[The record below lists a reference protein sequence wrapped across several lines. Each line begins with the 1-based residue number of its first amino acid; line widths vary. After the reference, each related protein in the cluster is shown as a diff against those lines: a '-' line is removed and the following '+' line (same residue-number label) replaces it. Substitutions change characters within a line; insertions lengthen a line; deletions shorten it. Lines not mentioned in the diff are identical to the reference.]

1 VHDPSENGTEKP
13 IGPDAAHAHAPAAE
27 PGCAGACGT
36 AFSTPFTMAFQPI
49 VDIAEQ
55 RIVAHEAL
63 VRGPGGEGA
72 ASILAAVTP
81 ATLYAFDQACR
92 TKAIELA
99 ARLGLP
105 GRLNINFLPNAVYEP
120 LACIKA
126 TLAAAGR
133 TGIAPDRLTFE
144 VVESEEVAV
153 PGHLR
158 RIVETY
164 RKIGFR
170 VALDDYGTGH
180 SGLLRL
186 SELRPDSIKVDRQ
199 LVAGIES
206 DHMRRAMMRAL
217 LGFCDE
223 VGIEAV
229 FEGVETEAEAGTLR
243 ALGAR
248 YMQGFLFAR
257 PALERMVGSAE
268 IIWPGL
274 HETQG

>member
-1 VHDPSENGTEKP
+1 MHNSRDEGTHRSTDTVNGPT
-13 IGPDAAHAHAPAAE
+13 PATR
-27 PGCAGACGT
+27 PGCANACGAT
-36 AFSTPFTMAFQPI
+36 FTTPFTMAFQPI
-49 VDIAEQ
+49 VDIIDQ

-63 VRGPGGEGA
+63 VRGPSGESA
-72 ASILAAVTP
+72 ASILAAVT
-81 ATLYAFDQACR
+81 ADTLYAFDQACR

-99 ARLGLP
+99 AHLGLP

-120 LACIKA
+120 LACIQT
-126 TLAAAGR
+126 TLAAARR
-133 TGIAPDRLTFE
+133 TGLAPDLLTFE
-144 VVESEEVAV
+144 VVESEDVAA

-164 RKIGFR
+164 RQIGFR

-206 DHMRRAMMRAL
+206 DPMRRAMMRAVL
-217 LGFCDE
+217 SFCDE

-229 FEGVETEAEAGTLR
+229 FEGVETEAEVETLR
-243 ALGAR
+243 ILGAR

-257 PALERMVGSAE
+257 PALERIVASAE
-268 IIWPGL
+268 ISWPG
-274 HETQG
+274 HQGTQG

>member
-1 VHDPSENGTEKP
+1 VHDSSENGPERQAE
-13 IGPDAAHAHAPAAE
+13 PDADLSPTAQ
-27 PGCAGACGT
+27 PGCGGACRT

-49 VDIAEQ
+49 VDIADQ

-63 VRGPGGEGA
+63 VRGQSGESA

-81 ATLYAFDQACR
+81 ETLYAFDQACR

-120 LACIKA
+120 VACIQA
-126 TLAAAGR
+126 TLAAARR

-144 VVESEEVAV
+144 MVESEDVAV

-164 RKIGFR
+164 RQIGFR

-199 LVAGIES
+199 LVAGISE
-206 DHMRRAMMRAL
+206 DRMRQAMMRAL

-229 FEGVETEAEAGTLR
+229 FEGVETAAEVGTLR

-257 PALERMVGSAE
+257 PALERMVESAE
-268 IIWPGL
+268 ISWPGL
-274 HETQG
+274 RKTQG